1 MVRRQ
6 SFLSNLFGHD
16 TYANLKGVAL
26 YVCMVGAFILVALYI
41 LSYYFHSSVVS
52 YLLNLTN
59 GTSLLFIGYIFALI
73 ILLDIEVDVD
83 EKEKNY
89 WEKEK
94 KDPKP
99 FKYKLTI
106 VWGVVLLAL
115 GIVAIYYSNKYRN
128 HYAFEC
134 DTFLVDTQRHIYH
147 VDWNDDCDVANEA
160 EELEKR
166 YGYEIDDSYTLCE
179 SCKDFLD
186 EMESYESERYIRR

>member
-26 YVCMVGAFILVALYI
+26 YVCMVGAFILVALYV

-83 EKEKNY
+83 EIEKNS

-115 GIVAIYYSNKYRN
+115 GFVAI
-128 HYAFEC
+128 
-134 DTFLVDTQRHIYH
+134 
-147 VDWNDDCDVANEA
+147 
-160 EELEKR
+160 
-166 YGYEIDDSYTLCE
+166 
-179 SCKDFLD
+179 
-186 EMESYESERYIRR
+186 